1 MTARRDA
8 SAGDANARGESPS
21 ARRTGLGADSAP
33 LASHGADAS
42 PLALHGADGS
52 PLAQL
57 RGVAKHYDEVKA
69 LVGLDL
75 DVRRGEVLGLLGP
88 NGAGKTTAVRILCG
102 LLAPTTGT
110 VTIDGLDVHAQ
121 PLEARRRFGFVPDGA
136 PLYAQLSPRQHLD
149 LVGRLHGLDEQ
160 LIAQRGAALLAGFE
174 LDTRANDPV
183 GQFSRGM
190 RQKAA
195 IACALLPEPKLL
207 VLDEPLSGLDAPS
220 ASTVKE
226 LLRAWADRGGAVLY
240 TSHLLDIVERVADRV
255 AILKRG
261 ERIALGTLDE
271 LRARAGHDGTLEQLF
286 TSLTAAEDP
295 AARAARLVRDAFGA
309 H

>member
-1 MTARRDA
+1 VNGRADD
-8 SAGDANARGESPS
+8 SAGSLTRG
-21 ARRTGLGADSAP
+21 GAV
-33 LASHGADAS
+33 
-42 PLALHGADGS
+42 GS
-52 PLAQL
+52 PLARL
-57 RGVAKHYDEVKA
+57 AGVAKHYDETKA

-102 LLAPTTGT
+102 LLEPTAGT
-110 VTIDGLDVHAQ
+110 VTIDGLDVHAE
-121 PLEARRRFGFVPDGA
+121 PLEARRRFAFVPDGA

-149 LVGRLHGLDEQ
+149 LVGRLHGLDER
-160 LIAQRGAALLAGFE
+160 LIAERGAALLAGFE
-174 LDTRANDPV
+174 LDARANDPV

-261 ERIALGTLDE
+261 ERIALGTIDE

-295 AARAARLVRDAFGA
+295 AVRAARLVRDAFGTK
-309 H
+309 